1 MKDAM
6 KTLAKGIAMRTTI
19 KTLLIVAL
27 VSLLVVAIV
36 GCEEKGAPNKSA
48 ADLPNQ
54 ASKVQDAKEKPDD
67 QNAADKIK
75 TASSIQPQLIS
86 ITLYFSDEQAEY
98 LIPETRHIEKSENIA
113 KAALEELIKG
123 PKESSLHATVPS
135 ETRVLG
141 VDIEKD
147 TAYANFS
154 KELVDKHWG
163 GSTGELMTITS
174 IVNTLTEF
182 ENIKKVQILVE
193 GKVVETI
200 AGHLDVSRPL
210 TRDETVIKK

>member
-1 MKDAM
+1 MKI
-6 KTLAKGIAMRTTI
+6 LAKGITMRITI
-19 KTLLIVAL
+19 KALLIAAL
-27 VSLLVVAIV
+27 VSLLVVGVI
-36 GCEEKGAPNKSA
+36 GCEEKGASNKSV

-54 ASKVQDAKEKPDD
+54 TSKIQDAEDKSSN

-75 TASSIQPQLIS
+75 TANSIQPQLTS
-86 ITLYFSDEQAEY
+86 ITLYFSDDQAEY
-98 LIPETRHIEKSENIA
+98 LIPETRHVEISDSIA
-113 KAALEELIKG
+113 KTALEELVKG
-123 PKESSLHATVPS
+123 PKESGLHATVPP
-135 ETRVLG
+135 ETVVLS
-141 VDIEKD
+141 VDIED
-147 TAYANFS
+147 NLAYANFS

-182 ENIKKVQILVE
+182 KNIKKVQIMVE